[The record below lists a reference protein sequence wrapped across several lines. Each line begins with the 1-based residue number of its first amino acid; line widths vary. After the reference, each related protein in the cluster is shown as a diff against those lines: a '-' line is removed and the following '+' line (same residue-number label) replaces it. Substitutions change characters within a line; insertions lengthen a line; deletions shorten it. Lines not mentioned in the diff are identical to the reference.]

1 MGPSIQNTMML
12 EMIAFCGYEHPSADE
27 IMSANEETKFLN
39 SLPPTEREDIRCYKN
54 ADFAMATNCKGD
66 LELHM
71 NVDGLESGF
80 LAGSNGRHWASS
92 ASNLSVKRSVSSPT
106 FQKENMT
113 YNPITCVFDKFY
125 TFCINHR
132 HNVRLSFP
140 SDYSITDIV
149 GNGKIIN

>member
-1 MGPSIQNTMML
+1 MML

-80 LAGSNGRHWASS
+80 LVTELPSVGTREIDPKAEVFK
-92 ASNLSVKRSVSSPT
+92 LSV
-106 FQKENMT
+106 
-113 YNPITCVFDKFY
+113 ITIEDL
-125 TFCINHR
+125 R
-132 HNVRLSFP
+132 M
-140 SDYSITDIV
+140 
-149 GNGKIIN
+149 